1 MTRASED
8 PGAPRVAEISEPES
22 PPAGRSG
29 RGAAVVSLGILL
41 SRLSGLARERA
52 IAYFF
57 GATPVADAWKAALRM
72 PNVLQ
77 NLLGEGTLSASFIPI
92 YAAMEEDERH
102 EASRAFAG
110 AIFGLLFVVAGL
122 LALIGIALAP
132 ILVAIFFGGF
142 DPTVQELTVAL
153 VRILFP
159 MTAVLVLSAWCL
171 GILNSHRHFLLSY
184 SAPVVWN
191 LAMLAALGFGA
202 WSLGPE
208 AGWTL
213 EQAGEEL
220 VRILAWGALVG
231 GGLQFLVQLPTA
243 LRLLGGF
250 RPRISLAVEGVRRAI
265 SNFVPV
271 VMARGAVNL
280 GGWLDYALASY
291 LAAGAV
297 ASLSYAQ
304 TLYILP
310 ISLFGMAIAASEL
323 PELSRARAAGASEA
337 AGSVER
343 ADPGEPGAAAGRGD
357 GVRERIPA
365 ATREALARQVQ
376 VGIHRVTFFLVPA
389 VLGYIALGDVVV
401 AGLYQTGAFGQA
413 EVLVAWAALGAYAL
427 GMGASAVSRLLSS
440 SFYALEDTKTPAR
453 AAWIRVTLALAVGA
467 LLMFPFDR
475 IPAGDGLRLGAMGL
489 ALGSALAS
497 WVELGILRRALTRR
511 IGPHGM
517 APGTLGRLLIAGG
530 FGVGA
535 GWAALLLV
543 PALPAAMAHPVLTA
557 LIVLPALGLTY
568 FGAALLLGVGE
579 PLRALAG
586 RSGK

>member
-8 PGAPRVAEISEPES
+8 PGAPRAAEFSEPEA
-22 PPAGRSG
+22 PPARTSG
-29 RGAAVVSLGILL
+29 RGAALVSAGILL

-57 GATPVADAWKAALRM
+57 GASPVADAWKAALRM

-92 YAAMEEDERH
+92 YAAMEEEERRD
-102 EASRAFAG
+102 AARAFAG
-110 AIFGLLFVVAGL
+110 AAFGLLFVVAGVM
-122 LALIGIALAP
+122 ALVGIALAP
-132 ILVAIFFGGF
+132 VLVAVFFGGF
-142 DPTVQELTVAL
+142 DPEVQALTVAL

-171 GILNSHRHFLLSY
+171 GILNSHRRFLLSY

-191 LAMLAALGFGA
+191 LAMLGALGMGA
-202 WSLGPE
+202 WWLGPE

-213 EQAGEEL
+213 EEAGEDL
-220 VRILAWGALVG
+220 VRILAYGALAG
-231 GGLQFLVQLPTA
+231 GALQFLVQLPTT

-250 RPRISLAVEGVRRAI
+250 RPRVSVAVEGMRRAI

-310 ISLFGMAIAASEL
+310 ISLFGMAVAASEL
-323 PELSRARAAGASEA
+323 PELSRARAALAS
-337 AGSVER
+337 SER
-343 ADPGEPGAAAGRGD
+343 GPGAT
-357 GVRERIPA
+357 GVALPE
-365 ATREALARQVQ
+365 ATRDALARQVGQ
-376 VGIHRVTFFLVPA
+376 GMTRVTFFLVPA

-401 AGLYQTGAFGQA
+401 AGLYRTGAFGEA

-440 SFYALEDTKTPAR
+440 SFYALEDTRTPAR

-497 WVELGILRRALTRR
+497 WVELGLLRRALQRR
-511 IGPHGM
+511 IGAHGM
-517 APGTLGRLLIAGG
+517 ETGMLGRLLVAGMV
-530 FGVGA
+530 GVGA
-535 GWAALLLV
+535 GWG
-543 PALPAAMAHPVLTA
+543 VLE
-557 LIVLPALGLTY
+557 LLPALHPVATAAVVLPVLGLVY
-568 FGAALLLGVGE
+568 FGCALVLGAGE

-586 RSGK
+586 RRKR